1 MLGLCALG
9 SAAQG
14 PSLPW
19 AAPSGRSIALPN
31 LRELRLDQD
40 LVKTS
45 SSNQQALGA
54 HANAALCAMAT
65 MYRRSTSTSN
75 YQSYHPHTKMK
86 PAQETAG
93 HQLQAQETAAAA
105 KELAGGDG
113 LMKET
118 FGTKALGILRSHDEA
133 YDIVLFS
140 DFGYTQ
146 ALADHAHA
154 AHLHARAPVRR
165 LHTCECA
172 PPVHTCGAAHTCG
185 FAPARRTPVHLASP
199 LASATTH
206 RTTRRRWRWW
216 WRCSG

>member
-1 MLGLCALG
+1 MWLLG
-9 SAAQG
+9 SAARGQVCG
-14 PSLPW
+14 
-19 AAPSGRSIALPN
+19 GRHQADGVTN

-40 LVKTS
+40 LVKTQAG
-45 SSNQQALGA
+45 NQQALGA
-54 HANAALCAMAT
+54 HANAALCAMAA
-65 MYRRSTSTSN
+65 MYRSTSNVGTM
-75 YQSYHPHTKMK
+75 YHARTKMK

-199 LASATTH
+199 PASATTH

>member
-1 MLGLCALG
+1 MAPRFG
-9 SAAQG
+9 SKG
-14 PSLPW
+14 PSLRW
-19 AAPSGRSIALPN
+19 AAPSGRCPSN

-40 LVKTS
+40 LVKTQAG
-45 SSNQQALGA
+45 NQQALGA
-54 HANAALCAMAT
+54 HANAALCAMAA
-65 MYRRSTSTSN
+65 MYRSTSNVGTM
-75 YQSYHPHTKMK
+75 YHARTKMK

-199 LASATTH
+199 PASATTH